1 MQQEIISTI
10 SANLQLP
17 IVFSKGDLYQIL
29 FPGRAKYGTA
39 RLRSALFTDEVLK
52 RIGLTPEEY
61 RRRRVFSITECAA
74 IRAILFELCETSSL
88 WSCSCSW
95 AICSHASTAC
105 GCACLANHSSNH
117 DTTQTFTA
125 HFRGGRRRHT
135 RRCAV
140 YRARGSNTLP
150 WEKQRLPASPYR
162 RTSAMRRDRCG
173 TWAGGWRRTNPP
185 KAGARGKRNLYW
197 HLKMDA

>member
-88 WSCSCSW
+88 
-95 AICSHASTAC
+95 
-105 GCACLANHSSNH
+105 
-117 DTTQTFTA
+117 
-125 HFRGGRRRHT
+125 
-135 RRCAV
+135 
-140 YRARGSNTLP
+140 
-150 WEKQRLPASPYR
+150 
-162 RTSAMRRDRCG
+162 
-173 TWAGGWRRTNPP
+173 
-185 KAGARGKRNLYW
+185 
-197 HLKMDA
+197 